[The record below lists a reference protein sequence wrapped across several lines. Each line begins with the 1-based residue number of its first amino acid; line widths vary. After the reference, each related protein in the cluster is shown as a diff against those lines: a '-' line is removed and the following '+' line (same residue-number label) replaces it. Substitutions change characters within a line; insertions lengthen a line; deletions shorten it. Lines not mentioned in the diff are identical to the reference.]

1 MRSNVPDRDLHR
13 SYYGDPGAPI
23 RIAVE
28 TLADGSPLVSVW
40 GEIDLAT
47 APHLERVLADAAAGG
62 DTDVLVEFSRDSF
75 IDSTGLNVLIQ
86 AARRLRAGGRALR
99 VTTENPHTRSVIDT
113 MGLTEML
120 GLGEPA
126 AAAGRPRHAPSP
138 RVPGG
143 NESGERGGGA
153 G

>member
-40 GEIDLAT
+40 GEVDLAT
-47 APHLERVLADAAAGG
+47 APHLERVLADASAGG
-62 DTDVLVEFSRDSF
+62 DTDILVEFSGDSF

-120 GLGEPA
+120 GLGGPTA
-126 AAAGRPRHAPSP
+126 AASRPWHAPSR

-143 NESGERGGGA
+143 NRSGERGGASG
-153 G
+153 